1 MGRAQVAEN
10 YALIGKKEPLSCLVT
25 EFSEDPVYKSKSE
38 RLCGLYSS
46 LRRVR
51 PDGNCFFRGFGFSYF
66 EQLLADEGQWRS
78 FQTLVAATKDQ
89 LLAQGFPKFTLEDFY
104 DSFMAVVNRLGGDSK
119 MTSEE
124 LIDTFNDAAT
134 SDYLVVYLRLLTSA
148 QLQKEQDF
156 YQNFLEGDKT
166 MKEFCLQEVE
176 PMYRESDH
184 MHAIALGSALRVGI
198 RVVYLDRGGASTNPP
213 THDFPE
219 DCQPTVHL
227 LYRPGHY
234 DVLYQ

>member
-104 DSFMAVVNRLGGDSK
+104 DSVRRRSTPLPPPPPRNHLWNCCIEVFSSIQFFDIYDWDERGRMERDWFM
-119 MTSEE
+119 
-124 LIDTFNDAAT
+124 FNSLVAAQT
-134 SDYLVVYLRLLTSA
+134 L
-148 QLQKEQDF
+148 
-156 YQNFLEGDKT
+156 
-166 MKEFCLQEVE
+166 
-176 PMYRESDH
+176 
-184 MHAIALGSALRVGI
+184 
-198 RVVYLDRGGASTNPP
+198 
-213 THDFPE
+213 
-219 DCQPTVHL
+219 
-227 LYRPGHY
+227 
-234 DVLYQ
+234 

>member
-104 DSFMAVVNRLGGDSK
+104 DSVRRRSTPLPPPPLNR
-119 MTSEE
+119 
-124 LIDTFNDAAT
+124 
-134 SDYLVVYLRLLTSA
+134 
-148 QLQKEQDF
+148 
-156 YQNFLEGDKT
+156 
-166 MKEFCLQEVE
+166 
-176 PMYRESDH
+176 
-184 MHAIALGSALRVGI
+184 
-198 RVVYLDRGGASTNPP
+198 
-213 THDFPE
+213 
-219 DCQPTVHL
+219 
-227 LYRPGHY
+227 
-234 DVLYQ
+234 